1 MITINATETLT
12 ASILTQRNNTIAMN
26 QQDQILEFYMI
37 LGNQVF
43 DDEFEEAKQKAL
55 NDT

>member
-1 MITINATETLT
+1 MITINETETLT